1 MNRWFLL
8 PEQIIYDPGSP
19 LSQINVNPC
28 STNKI
33 SGFIFLHEERSPN
46 KSGKFPYFLNMR
58 GRRLVSLLL
67 LGIKEAWNA
76 AVNFKCAHLRI
87 SLTCFEELL
96 LNAELPLL
104 SLMGNHRK
112 TRSNTTPQHRIIAET
127 QKELVLHCAPL
138 QGHFISRLQHLQYL
152 CKACQVLP

>member
-33 SGFIFLHEERSPN
+33 SGFVFLHEERSPN

-58 GRRLVSLLL
+58 GRRLVSLIL

-96 LNAELPLL
+96 LNAEVPLL

-152 CKACQVLP
+152 CKTRQVLP